1 MSAETARNMLR
12 QRFVDAATSAYDLND
27 VLAAFWSYAKPL
39 AMIELK
45 AAIGATSSNAPP
57 TCLSLLDKL
66 DKDSFDRG
74 GFFPDDIARLFEIIS
89 EFRAIGFEALSDI
102 LQSFV
107 ATMQE
112 IAAHPPDNSY
122 CQGGAHPVACQ
133 RCGET
138 WRYQIWDV
146 INTAIRP
153 DLLRAATDGSL
164 TAPIRCYVCDF
175 EHRRPRFFYC
185 NPDRE
190 EFIIFWPYGD
200 HPDLNNTVQMFSR
213 CLEQMPLEMRGGK
226 DTVVVIDGPPVA
238 ILGENVAGITI
249 IRDEEE
255 FLKTVNDPIMF
266 YVEPWSNL
274 SAFED
279 YEEAKEHLHS
289 RNWTAA
295 MRALA
300 RSFLA
305 DQVKVSFL
313 ENIAACLRN
322 VSRLSEAEE
331 MTGDAVRLRELL
343 MKNGI
348 IHRVVRKSIGSPVD
362 PPLQF
367 EILTNGLPPAWRFS
381 NLISR
386 VRQIAESER

>member
-185 NPDRE
+185 NPDRA
-190 EFIIFWPYGD
+190 
-200 HPDLNNTVQMFSR
+200 NS
-213 CLEQMPLEMRGGK
+213 
-226 DTVVVIDGPPVA
+226 
-238 ILGENVAGITI
+238 
-249 IRDEEE
+249 
-255 FLKTVNDPIMF
+255 
-266 YVEPWSNL
+266 
-274 SAFED
+274 
-279 YEEAKEHLHS
+279 
-289 RNWTAA
+289 
-295 MRALA
+295 
-300 RSFLA
+300 
-305 DQVKVSFL
+305 
-313 ENIAACLRN
+313 
-322 VSRLSEAEE
+322 
-331 MTGDAVRLRELL
+331 
-343 MKNGI
+343 
-348 IHRVVRKSIGSPVD
+348 
-362 PPLQF
+362 
-367 EILTNGLPPAWRFS
+367 
-381 NLISR
+381 
-386 VRQIAESER
+386 

>member
-1 MSAETARNMLR
+1 
-12 QRFVDAATSAYDLND
+12 
-27 VLAAFWSYAKPL
+27 
-39 AMIELK
+39 
-45 AAIGATSSNAPP
+45 
-57 TCLSLLDKL
+57 
-66 DKDSFDRG
+66 
-74 GFFPDDIARLFEIIS
+74 
-89 EFRAIGFEALSDI
+89 
-102 LQSFV
+102 
-107 ATMQE
+107 
-112 IAAHPPDNSY
+112 
-122 CQGGAHPVACQ
+122 
-133 RCGET
+133 
-138 WRYQIWDV
+138 
-146 INTAIRP
+146 
-153 DLLRAATDGSL
+153 
-164 TAPIRCYVCDF
+164 
-175 EHRRPRFFYC
+175 
-185 NPDRE
+185 
-190 EFIIFWPYGD
+190 
-200 HPDLNNTVQMFSR
+200 MFSR